1 MSKETIAR
9 IPSSRS
15 NESDE
20 VARSIERA
28 EEVSV
33 TATLT
38 IRLIAIRESPGK
50 VIGKLRV
57 ISMAAYTILQIDA
70 VSPLDSRKL
79 QGELAMLEDVHGW
92 NVRSQEG
99 KVEVLRVLE
108 NPSTFGSQ
116 GKQSLIA
123 LEAIGFGAASLGDA

>member
-79 QGELAMLEDVHGW
+79 QGELAMLEDVHSW
-92 NVRSQEG
+92 SVRSHEG

-116 GKQSLIA
+116 GNQSLIA
-123 LEAIGFGAASLGDA
+123 LEAIGFGASSLGDA

>member
-1 MSKETIAR
+1 M
-9 IPSSRS
+9 
-15 NESDE
+15 
-20 VARSIERA
+20 
-28 EEVSV
+28 SV

-70 VSPLDSRKL
+70 VSPLDSGKL
-79 QGELAMLEDVHGW
+79 EGELAMLEDVHGW

-123 LEAIGFGAASLGDA
+123 LEAIGFGASSLGDA